1 MIYNNSMNEPES
13 KIRELLSAYSINDL
27 LKSFFVLNLWLP
39 NLASPIRIQYLYV
52 VLECVHQDLPKDD
65 RMHSYED
72 FEYFCKE
79 LIETLPSFPMLE
91 DYVPEADWGEIKY
104 FYQNELYKIFYGA
117 DLSNPYDF
125 YYSFEIIHK
134 TFEGYYVKHLDR
146 SPFNEFEFCLNLQN
160 HILNGIEQEEI
171 NKPDIEMGDIKVPSA
186 KFWEDCNTFLDV
198 LDVENISR
206 LKIIDFYARDLN
218 KKTPKPDLSKF
229 IDSAFMG
236 LNCPYFLIR
245 HCGKYFPVMP
255 RKFFSVLYDSW
266 GRILKEHYEA
276 ILKSMKKPETSMGI
290 ELHKFLRER
299 IDEKRIFELASPVN
313 GKQEASKVLFTTAL
327 HINDKLVLINVL
339 PLPIG
344 RDLDNYLKDLNDQLK
359 EAAMYLSGYPTRLR
373 LWARKGDVEFR
384 SAKSG
389 EQLTPIFITVIPYFL
404 TAETLRIKIPKNFPG
419 EIMDSIKLLVFLM
432 K

>member
-1 MIYNNSMNEPES
+1 MNEPES

-186 KFWEDCNTFLDV
+186 KFWVFWTSR
-198 LDVENISR
+198 IS
-206 LKIIDFYARDLN
+206 
-218 KKTPKPDLSKF
+218 
-229 IDSAFMG
+229 
-236 LNCPYFLIR
+236 
-245 HCGKYFPVMP
+245 V
-255 RKFFSVLYDSW
+255 V
-266 GRILKEHYEA
+266 
-276 ILKSMKKPETSMGI
+276 
-290 ELHKFLRER
+290 
-299 IDEKRIFELASPVN
+299 
-313 GKQEASKVLFTTAL
+313 
-327 HINDKLVLINVL
+327 
-339 PLPIG
+339 
-344 RDLDNYLKDLNDQLK
+344 
-359 EAAMYLSGYPTRLR
+359 
-373 LWARKGDVEFR
+373 
-384 SAKSG
+384 
-389 EQLTPIFITVIPYFL
+389 
-404 TAETLRIKIPKNFPG
+404 
-419 EIMDSIKLLVFLM
+419 
-432 K
+432 